1 MWNPQDWMYTVNTTV
16 AMAPSLSSV
25 QAGTGTRSSVASTTT
40 SLGRP
45 LRTLPSLRLPS
56 LRIGVLAPSCKS
68 SHIHWISL
76 SSSFLANFSAIR
88 NRASSN
94 AMSNLLVFRRH
105 SYSNKMISI
114 RCAISSAPNA
124 SGESILPQGATE
136 VDAFYMRMCVDL
148 ARQAVGK
155 TSPNPIVGCVIVKDG
170 RIVGRGFHPKAG
182 EPHAEVF
189 ALREAGP
196 LAQGA
201 TAYVSLEPCNHYGR
215 TPPCSQA
222 LVKAKLKRV
231 VVGVVDPNPQVGGK
245 GIKTLRN
252 AGIEVVVGVEETLCL
267 KANESFMHRM
277 ATGRPF
283 VTLRYSMSMDGGFL
297 GNMGL
302 SNAQGGLY
310 SKLLQENDAVVI
322 TDAAVLDDPDLLS
335 SEPGAKQPLRVILAR
350 SLDLPVESKVFDT
363 SYAKTL
369 VLADQKSCIDDIQ
382 RKSAD
387 GKSIEARLRAGGVDV
402 VMMNDLTLENVLSVC
417 YQLGATSVL
426 LDSRGPVSSGLENFL
441 GQQALD
447 EEAAQ
452 KVVVQVAPIFLGEN
466 RTEPCFRMDSDLV
479 KLERVSSHMVGQDVV
494 IEGYF
499 PERS

>member
-1 MWNPQDWMYTVNTTV
+1 MYTVNTTV

-136 VDAFYMRMCVDL
+136 VDALYMRMCVDL

-182 EPHAEVF
+182 EPHAEVSF
-189 ALREAGP
+189 RMAQFSSTLEGFLAECGDMNLYSTKEVFVEVLNPSSFYSTGP
-196 LAQGA
+196 L
-201 TAYVSLEPCNHYGR
+201 L
-215 TPPCSQA
+215 
-222 LVKAKLKRV
+222 
-231 VVGVVDPNPQVGGK
+231 
-245 GIKTLRN
+245 
-252 AGIEVVVGVEETLCL
+252 
-267 KANESFMHRM
+267 
-277 ATGRPF
+277 F
-283 VTLRYSMSMDGGFL
+283 V
-297 GNMGL
+297 
-302 SNAQGGLY
+302 
-310 SKLLQENDAVVI
+310 
-322 TDAAVLDDPDLLS
+322 
-335 SEPGAKQPLRVILAR
+335 
-350 SLDLPVESKVFDT
+350 
-363 SYAKTL
+363 
-369 VLADQKSCIDDIQ
+369 
-382 RKSAD
+382 
-387 GKSIEARLRAGGVDV
+387 
-402 VMMNDLTLENVLSVC
+402 
-417 YQLGATSVL
+417 
-426 LDSRGPVSSGLENFL
+426 
-441 GQQALD
+441 
-447 EEAAQ
+447 
-452 KVVVQVAPIFLGEN
+452 
-466 RTEPCFRMDSDLV
+466 
-479 KLERVSSHMVGQDVV
+479 
-494 IEGYF
+494 
-499 PERS
+499 